1 MTTRVE
7 IGTSRWLSVE
17 DGGQGPAVVFLH
29 GLAGFKELWADTLSG
44 LRQAGFRAIA
54 YDHRGHGEST
64 DVPPPW
70 TIRNLADDLVLLL
83 NALGVT
89 QACLVGHSMGGRTL
103 FQFAL
108 EHPDRLWAVVPV
120 GAHSEAPRSPFREAL
135 AGVGDAALRDG
146 LAGFRAAFEAA
157 GLIPDRASQD
167 PLFAQR
173 FEAYLARNRTPMIA
187 AAVDAILA
195 MPVLTPR
202 LGEIAVPA
210 LAVVG
215 ERDAPFRELT
225 AWYGQAMPRCRTVV
239 LPGCQHYPMTDQH
252 DAFASALH
260 EFLREVSA
268 AHGKSTG

>member
-1 MTTRVE
+1 MSAT
-7 IGTSRWLSVE
+7 
-17 DGGQGPAVVFLH
+17 
-29 GLAGFKELWADTLSG
+29 
-44 LRQAGFRAIA
+44 
-54 YDHRGHGEST
+54 
-64 DVPPPW
+64 PP
-70 TIRNLADDLVLLL
+70 
-83 NALGVT
+83 LG
-89 QACLVGHSMGGRTL
+89 M
-103 FQFAL
+103 
-108 EHPDRLWAVVPV
+108 D
-120 GAHSEAPRSPFREAL
+120 
-135 AGVGDAALRDG
+135 

-260 EFLREVSA
+260 GFLREVSA

>member
-1 MTTRVE
+1 MVAR
-7 IGTSRWLSVE
+7 GR
-17 DGGQGPAVVFLH
+17 QFVFLH

-146 LAGFRAAFEAA
+146 
-157 GLIPDRASQD
+157 PC
-167 PLFAQR
+167 R
-173 FEAYLARNRTPMIA
+173 F
-187 AAVDAILA
+187 
-195 MPVLTPR
+195 
-202 LGEIAVPA
+202 
-210 LAVVG
+210 
-215 ERDAPFRELT
+215 
-225 AWYGQAMPRCRTVV
+225 
-239 LPGCQHYPMTDQH
+239 PGG
-252 DAFASALH
+252 
-260 EFLREVSA
+260 V
-268 AHGKSTG
+268 